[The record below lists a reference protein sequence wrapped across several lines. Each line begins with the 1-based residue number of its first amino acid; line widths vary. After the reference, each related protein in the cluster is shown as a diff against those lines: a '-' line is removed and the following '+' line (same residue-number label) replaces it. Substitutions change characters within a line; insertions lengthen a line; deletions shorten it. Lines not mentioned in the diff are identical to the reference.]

1 MPKIIQPL
9 FVLLQQCADKQHPQ
23 RKRGRPLVYG
33 HIPMLLFFITMALKR
48 IHAFKAMADYAQVHY
63 RRFGFASAPSRKTLR
78 RRFLALPA
86 FLQNF
91 MPELASEA
99 GCLDERFSF
108 RTAFADKS
116 IFRALG
122 GLWHK
127 KHRQQ
132 GLVPHRSI
140 DTEASWGKSPYHGW
154 RFGYGLHVVANG
166 FRFPMMASVTTASA
180 KDYHQLLGLLS
191 PIAEGCLLVI
201 ADAGYRSIRAIMQVW
216 NSLRIFVLTRASFK
230 GESPNKLWYN
240 KIAGHVSAAV
250 LYRRRQ
256 PSIEP
261 VFAILK
267 ELFALQGEEHLPYK
281 GLAKVEAYL
290 LLLTA
295 SLQVLMIFNS
305 IHQHPLQATKPF
317 RFALD

>member
-23 RKRGRPLVYG
+23 PKRGRPLVYG

-63 RRFGFASAPSRKTLR
+63 RRFGFPSPPSRKTLR

-86 FLQNF
+86 FLQSF
-91 MPELASEA
+91 MAELASQA
-99 GCLDERFSF
+99 GCLDQRFGF

-132 GLVPHRSI
+132 GVVPHRSI
-140 DTEASWGKSPYHGW
+140 DTEASWGKSTYHGW

-166 FRFPMMASVTTASA
+166 FRFPMMACVTTASA

-191 PIAEGCLLVI
+191 PIVEGSLLVI
-201 ADAGYRSIRAIMQVW
+201 ADAGYRSIRVIVQVW
-216 NSLRIFVLTRASFK
+216 KTLRIFVLTRSVFK
-230 GESPNKLWYN
+230 GERPNQLWYN
-240 KIAGHVSAAV
+240 KSAGHAWAAV

-261 VFAILK
+261 VFSILK
-267 ELFALQGEEHLPYK
+267 ELFALKGEEHLPYK

-290 LLLTA
+290 LLATVT
-295 SLQVLMIFNS
+295 LQVMMIFNS

>member
-1 MPKIIQPL
+1 
-9 FVLLQQCADKQHPQ
+9 
-23 RKRGRPLVYG
+23 
-33 HIPMLLFFITMALKR
+33 MLLFFITMAFKG

-63 RRFGFASAPSRKTLR
+63 RRFGFPSPPSRKTLR
-78 RRFLALPA
+78 RRFLALPT
-86 FLQNF
+86 FLQSF
-91 MPELASEA
+91 MPELASEV
-99 GCLDERFSF
+99 GELDERFSF
-108 RTAFADKS
+108 RTVFADKS

-132 GLVPHRSI
+132 AVVPHRSI
-140 DTEASWGKSPYHGW
+140 DTQASWAKSPYHGW

-166 FRFPMMASVTTASA
+166 FRFPVMACVTTASA

-191 PIAEGCLLVI
+191 PIAGGCLLVI
-201 ADAGYRSIRAIMQVW
+201 ADAGYRSIRVIMQVW
-216 NSLRIFVLTRASFK
+216 KSLRIFVLTRSLFK
-230 GESPNKLWYN
+230 GESPPKRWYN

-261 VFAILK
+261 VFSILK
-267 ELFALQGEEHLPYK
+267 ELFALKGEEHLPYK

>member
-1 MPKIIQPL
+1 
-9 FVLLQQCADKQHPQ
+9 
-23 RKRGRPLVYG
+23 
-33 HIPMLLFFITMALKR
+33 MLLFFITMALKR
-48 IHAFKAMADYAQVHY
+48 IQAFKAMAAYAQVHY
-63 RRFGFASAPSRKTLR
+63 RRFGFVSPPSRKTLR

-86 FLQNF
+86 FLQRF
-91 MPELASEA
+91 MPELASQA
-99 GCLDERFSF
+99 GCLDQRFWF

-122 GLWHK
+122 GIWHK

-154 RFGYGLHVVANG
+154 RFGYGLHVVANR
-166 FRFPMMASVTTASA
+166 FRFPVMASVTTASA
-180 KDYHQLLGLLS
+180 KDYHQLLRLLS
-191 PIAEGCLLVI
+191 PVAQACMLVI
-201 ADAGYRSIRAIMQVW
+201 ADAGYRSIRAIIQVW
-216 NSLRIFVLTRASFK
+216 NALRIFVLTHAPFK
-230 GESPNKLWYN
+230 GESANKRWYN
-240 KIAGHVSAAV
+240 KLAGHVCAGV
-250 LYRRRQ
+250 LYRRRK

-261 VFAILK
+261 VFALIK
-267 ELFALQGEEHLPYK
+267 ELFALKGEEQLPYK

-290 LLLTA
+290 LLATVT
-295 SLQVLMIFNS
+295 LQVMMIFNS